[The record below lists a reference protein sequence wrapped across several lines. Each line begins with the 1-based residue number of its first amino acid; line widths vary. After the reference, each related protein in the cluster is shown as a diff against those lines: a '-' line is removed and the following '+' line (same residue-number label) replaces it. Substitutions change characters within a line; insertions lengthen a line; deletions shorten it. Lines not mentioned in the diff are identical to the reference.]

1 MENPGGHYRVS
12 NRNDYPHRARPRH
25 ARAHERLGVSGG
37 AEGKTLWAVLGGIFV
52 ANGIPEA
59 IAAGV
64 LTTLVVAA
72 RLGFSSSRRK
82 SKLSSEEYEKAG
94 SH

>member
-1 MENPGGHYRVS
+1 
-12 NRNDYPHRARPRH
+12 
-25 ARAHERLGVSGG
+25 
-37 AEGKTLWAVLGGIFV
+37 V

-82 SKLSSEEYEKAG
+82 SKLSSEE
-94 SH
+94 